1 MNTNDLFNKNQHG
14 FRSGR
19 SCLSQ
24 LLEHLDQITDILEE
38 GGNVDVVYLDF
49 CKAFDKLDFKI
60 VLKKIKSMGIDGR
73 VYNWIR
79 SFLTD
84 RFQQVSVNGV
94 LSSPAPVISGVPQ
107 GSVVGPLLFLI
118 LIADIDEEITEA
130 IIKSFADDTRAA
142 KGIRSKDD
150 IAILQQ
156 ELDKIYKWS
165 DDNNMELNDTK
176 FEGVSYGPDEDLKMQ
191 SKYKTPSGK
200 DVSMKKTVKDLGVL
214 LSNDCSFKT
223 HIEEVIKKAKNMA
236 SWILRTF
243 RTRECK
249 PMLLLFKMLV
259 LPLLEYCS
267 VLWSPQDVGS
277 IQRLDTVQWSFIR
290 KISSNVKS
298 DYWTRLSSMKLYS
311 LQRRRERYRIIYI
324 WKVLEGLVPNINNK
338 IKASNLHARLGRKC
352 LIPNVPNSRLSKIR
366 EASLP
371 INGGRLFNELP
382 KDIRNL
388 TNVSLETFK
397 RAVDQFLKT
406 VPDEPQLVGYT
417 AQRRASSNSLL
428 EMVNVARKS
437 CAPFVL
443 RLERRQELGAERIVD
458 QR

>member
-1 MNTNDLFNKNQHG
+1 
-14 FRSGR
+14 
-19 SCLSQ
+19 
-24 LLEHLDQITDILEE
+24 
-38 GGNVDVVYLDF
+38 
-49 CKAFDKLDFKI
+49 
-60 VLKKIKSMGIDGR
+60 
-73 VYNWIR
+73 
-79 SFLTD
+79 
-84 RFQQVSVNGV
+84 
-94 LSSPAPVISGVPQ
+94 
-107 GSVVGPLLFLI
+107 
-118 LIADIDEEITEA
+118 
-130 IIKSFADDTRAA
+130 
-142 KGIRSKDD
+142 
-150 IAILQQ
+150 
-156 ELDKIYKWS
+156 
-165 DDNNMELNDTK
+165 
-176 FEGVSYGPDEDLKMQ
+176 
-191 SKYKTPSGK
+191 
-200 DVSMKKTVKDLGVL
+200 
-214 LSNDCSFKT
+214 
-223 HIEEVIKKAKNMA
+223 MA